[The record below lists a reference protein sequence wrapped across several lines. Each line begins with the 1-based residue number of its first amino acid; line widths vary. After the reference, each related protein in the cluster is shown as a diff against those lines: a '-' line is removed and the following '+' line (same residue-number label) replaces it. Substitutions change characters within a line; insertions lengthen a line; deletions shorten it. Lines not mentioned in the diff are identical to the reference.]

1 MNTMTNSPNTLSISP
16 DTLTINS
23 IPHPI
28 FPGAILPKWLA
39 AAQAKGFD
47 IVARIN
53 DRLHLALEC
62 HACGA
67 VQKARLFTLM
77 SAQPLCAACIETSW
91 RNDATAAGLTFLHRD
106 PKNRHY
112 GFYLSACGHTVRR
125 QFEMIKR
132 IAAGVTGFRCETCH
146 AATEAKEATDRG
158 WTLMSADPEGDAN
171 YRIYRHD
178 ACDHEQRIARA
189 NMQSGRFGC
198 GGCGEDWPGAAS
210 FIYAM
215 RFTLA
220 SGREVVKLG
229 FSRDPESR
237 LHYQLKRDATMPCAI
252 LKVVPMETGHKALCA
267 EKAMHARIM
276 ADHPD
281 AKVDPSAWRDQ
292 IRVKTEIYDAALTPV
307 VLGMLD
313 DLEVELAAA

>member
-1 MNTMTNSPNTLSISP
+1 MNTMTNANTSLSISP
-16 DTLTINS
+16 NTLTINS
-23 IPHPI
+23 IPHAVY
-28 FPGAILPKWLA
+28 PGTILPKWAA

-47 IVARIN
+47 IIARIN
-53 DRLHLALEC
+53 DRLHLALGC
-62 HACGA
+62 NICGA
-67 VQKARLFTLM
+67 VQKVRIFTLM
-77 SAQPLCAACIETSW
+77 SAQPLCAACIEAAW
-91 RNDATAAGLTFLHRD
+91 KADADAAGLTFLHRD
-106 PKNRHY
+106 PNNRHY
-112 GFYLSACGHTVRR
+112 GFYHSACGHIVRR

-132 IAAGVTGFRCETCH
+132 IAAGLTGFRCETCH
-146 AATEAKEATDRG
+146 AATEALEAIDRG

-210 FIYAM
+210 YIYAM
-215 RFTLA
+215 SFTLA

-276 ADHPD
+276 SDHPD
-281 AKVDPSAWRDQ
+281 AKLAPSAWKEQ
-292 IRVKTEIYDAALTPV
+292 IRVKTEIYDGALTPV
-307 VLGMLD
+307 VLGMLA
-313 DLEVELAAA
+313 DLEAERAAA